1 MMFGQRMAA
10 NQIRLMQLQV
20 RRLRLFVFRAFHNLP
35 VHVLTFGT
43 VLSVLVTFD
52 YCYPYFNRSIL
63 RNVRRAKHVLQE
75 DLK

>member
-1 MMFGQRMAA
+1 MAA